1 LHDADYA
8 ALKLAS
14 AKAFRTIKERA
25 NTMTRFVISAAALI
39 ALTMSASAE
48 IICTDHG
55 GCRETGRRIILG
67 NGGGV
72 NNSQTLVS
80 HRGNKP
86 QKVRINRTIYSN
98 E

>member
-1 LHDADYA
+1 MKFVLTGAVLLISTA
-8 ALKLAS
+8 A
-14 AKAFRTIKERA
+14 
-25 NTMTRFVISAAALI
+25 N
-39 ALTMSASAE
+39 AE

-72 NNSQTLVS
+72 TSSQTLVS

>member
-1 LHDADYA
+1 MKFILVAV
-8 ALKLAS
+8 ALLIS
-14 AKAFRTIKERA
+14 
-25 NTMTRFVISAAALI
+25 SAAN
-39 ALTMSASAE
+39 AE

>member
-1 LHDADYA
+1 
-8 ALKLAS
+8 
-14 AKAFRTIKERA
+14 
-25 NTMTRFVISAAALI
+25 MTRFVISAAALI

-86 QKVRINRTIYSN
+86 QKVRIKRTIKERANTMTRNAFAEASFRAA
-98 E
+98 